1 MLEVKKIKDME
12 AQKTEK
18 SKYDL
23 LREMQNIAEDIEKYK
38 GEVEKLLAIIDE
50 LEMNYYNLAE
60 QIKKD

>member
-1 MLEVKKIKDME
+1 MLEVKNTKDME

-18 SKYDL
+18 SKYEL

-38 GEVEKLLAIIDE
+38 GEVEKLLTLIDE
-50 LEMNYYNLAE
+50 LEMSYYNLVE

>member
-1 MLEVKKIKDME
+1 ME
-12 AQKTEK
+12 TTKTEK

-38 GEVEKLLAIIDE
+38 GEVEKLLTIIDE
-50 LEMNYYNLAE
+50 LEIKYYNLAE